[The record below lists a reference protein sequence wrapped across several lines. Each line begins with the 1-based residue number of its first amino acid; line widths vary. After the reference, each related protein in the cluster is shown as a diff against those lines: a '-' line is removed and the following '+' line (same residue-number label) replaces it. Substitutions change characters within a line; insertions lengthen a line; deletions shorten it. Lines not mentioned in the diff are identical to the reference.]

1 MRSLFLGL
9 LCSCAAAAPPV
20 RFNPDAL
27 IVPAPPRPSVGCAAQ
42 VPAVQGD
49 RTLTSG
55 GRTRRF
61 RLVVPESA
69 GVGPS
74 GRKPAPLVLNLHGLV
89 ETAQLQQTYSGM
101 DAKAAARGMI
111 TVYPQGAGN
120 SWNAGSCCGRAQ
132 AEGIDDVRFLRQL
145 VGEIES
151 ELCID
156 RNRVYATGMSNGA
169 MMSYRLACEASDLVA
184 AVAPVDGVEALP
196 RCTPRRPVPVLSL
209 NGTSDILVR
218 WESGRFGLGSALETA
233 ANLRRRNRCS
243 AAVRVAYQHGDA
255 ICERALGCAAETIS
269 CRIEGGGH
277 TWPGALPVPFLG
289 HTSSDL
295 DATATIL
302 DFFLDHPMEQA
313 SGPGPGASPKP

>member
-1 MRSLFLGL
+1 MRPLFLGL
-9 LCSCAAAAPPV
+9 LCSCAAAAPSV
-20 RFNPDAL
+20 RFNPGAL
-27 IVPAPPRPSVGCAAQ
+27 VAPAPPRPSAGCAAR

-61 RLVVPESA
+61 RLVIPARAES
-69 GVGPS
+69 G
-74 GRKPAPLVLNLHGLV
+74 PAPLVLNLHGLV
-89 ETAQLQQTYSGM
+89 ETASLQETYSDM
-101 DAKAAARGMI
+101 NAKAAARGMI

-151 ELCID
+151 EACID

-169 MMSYRLACEASDLVA
+169 MMVYRLACEASDLFA
-184 AVAPVDGVEALP
+184 AVAPVDGVEAVP
-196 RCTPRRPVPVLSL
+196 RCTPRRPVPVLSF
-209 NGTSDILVR
+209 NGTSDRLVR
-218 WESGRFGLGSALETA
+218 WESGRFGLGSAQETA
-233 ANLRRRNRCS
+233 ARLRRRYGCGEPRI
-243 AAVRVAYQHGDA
+243 AWQHGDA
-255 ICERALGCAAETIS
+255 ICEDAPGCAVPAIS

-277 TWPGALPVPFLG
+277 TWPGAVPFPFLG

-295 DATATIL
+295 DATATAL
-302 DFFLDHPMEQA
+302 DFFLDHGVRQA
-313 SGPGPGASPKP
+313 SGFGLRASGQKP